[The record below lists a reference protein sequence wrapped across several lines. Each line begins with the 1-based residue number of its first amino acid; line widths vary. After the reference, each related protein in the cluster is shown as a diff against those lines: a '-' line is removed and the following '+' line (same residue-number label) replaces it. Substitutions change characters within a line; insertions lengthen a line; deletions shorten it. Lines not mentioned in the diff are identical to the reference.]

1 VRDQKKLGQARE
13 VAKAYVARLDN
24 GESMVDAAKTMNLPT
39 SQFGPFPRV
48 NPPLTNPVVVGA
60 AFGLKQGERSGIL
73 ETDEG
78 LYVIQVIDR
87 TPADS
92 AAFAKELDQVRAR
105 SVMAAKQDRV
115 RMYIQGLRDKAT
127 IVDDRAEVL
136 RQGRQQAQLPQPTL

>member
-1 VRDQKKLGQARE
+1 
-13 VAKAYVARLDN
+13 VARLDN
-24 GESMVDAAKTMNLPT
+24 GESMIDAAKAMSLPT

-78 LYVIQVIDR
+78 LYVIQVINR

-127 IVDDRAEVL
+127 IVDNRAEVL
-136 RQGRQQAQLPQPTL
+136 QQSRQQAQLQQPAI